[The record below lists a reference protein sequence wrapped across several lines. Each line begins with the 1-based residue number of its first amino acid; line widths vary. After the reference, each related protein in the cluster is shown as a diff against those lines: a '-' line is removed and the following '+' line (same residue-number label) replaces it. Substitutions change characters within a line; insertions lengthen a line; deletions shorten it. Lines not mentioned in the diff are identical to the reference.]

1 MKKNGFCRAAMAGTA
16 LFLSIA
22 VFPSQAAE
30 TGPGFEEAV
39 EDTYDGPESPL
50 EAARPADKAME
61 AEPAKTSGGPRK
73 PAEDASGMADGS
85 QEAPSSKI
93 TETEPEETAVP
104 GRSYGTFKIS
114 AYCGCEACSGGHLY
128 TYSGAVPKEDHTI
141 SADLDQFPLGTK
153 LLIDGIIYTVE
164 DKGSGVVENHL
175 DIYFDTH
182 EEALDYG
189 LQKVEVFEAVEK
201 TQ

>member
-1 MKKNGFCRAAMAGTA
+1 MMGLKAPWRP
-16 LFLSIA
+16 
-22 VFPSQAAE
+22 PSLRTKPWKPNQRKR
-30 TGPGFEEAV
+30 P
-39 EDTYDGPESPL
+39 ED
-50 EAARPADKAME
+50 
-61 AEPAKTSGGPRK
+61 PRK
-73 PAEDASGMADGS
+73 PAEDAGGMADGS
-85 QEAPSSKI
+85 QKAPSLKI

-182 EEALDYG
+182 KEALDYG
-189 LQKVEVFEAVEK
+189 LQKAEVFEAVEK

>member
-1 MKKNGFCRAAMAGTA
+1 M
-16 LFLSIA
+16 
-22 VFPSQAAE
+22 E
-30 TGPGFEEAV
+30 T
-39 EDTYDGPESPL
+39 T
-50 EAARPADKAME
+50 
-61 AEPAKTSGGPRK
+61 
-73 PAEDASGMADGS
+73 
-85 QEAPSSKI
+85 
-93 TETEPEETAVP
+93 VP

-182 EEALDYG
+182 KEALDYG
-189 LQKVEVFEAVEK
+189 LQKKGRALSSRFPFLFVILIYRSLDPHFSLHFCEALHCEIQVLFCMSRRNLGTYTVTSLGNYRIAEAYYVYALI
-201 TQ
+201 

>member
-1 MKKNGFCRAAMAGTA
+1 MDSAAPPWPV
-16 LFLSIA
+16 LPCS
-22 VFPSQAAE
+22 FPSPYSPPRPPRPGQALKR
-30 TGPGFEEAV
+30 PW

-50 EAARPADKAME
+50 EAAKPADKAME
-61 AEPAKTSGGPRK
+61 AEPAKTSGGP
-73 PAEDASGMADGS
+73 PEASRRRRRDGRRF
-85 QEAPSSKI
+85 PKSSLFKDNGDR
-93 TETEPEETAVP
+93 AGGDRRS

-182 EEALDYG
+182 KEALDYG
-189 LQKVEVFEAVEK
+189 LQKAEVFEAVEK